1 MALTLD
7 RRVSSPATT
16 GRLYVLGHPYDS
28 RDSMTL
34 ILMKNDLTPR
44 TPMSPVTRANSGDSG
59 DAADSGNYP
68 IGEL

>member
-1 MALTLD
+1 
-7 RRVSSPATT
+7 
-16 GRLYVLGHPYDS
+16 VLGHPYDS